1 MGASGRGGSSA
12 AAVLAKGRVP
22 LQFNVLTSR
31 AIGAEC
37 LLFAY
42 RLASLNPNEIRT
54 QDENNLQ
61 TGQVHQETSYIDILY
76 FQGLN

>member
-1 MGASGRGGSSA
+1 MGAFGRGGSSA
-12 AAVLAKGRVP
+12 AAVLAKGRIP

-31 AIGAEC
+31 AIGAKC

-54 QDENNLQ
+54 QR
-61 TGQVHQETSYIDILY
+61 
-76 FQGLN
+76 